1 MRFLIKLLKGA
12 LIGISVVIPGVSGG
26 SMAMSM
32 GIYDQL
38 IDFVTDRKNAFKQGA
53 CCCRIY
59 WA

>member
-1 MRFLIKLLKGA
+1 MMCVVRKRGAGIYMRFLIKLLKGA

-38 IDFVTDRKNAFKQGA
+38 IDFVTDR
-53 CCCRIY
+53 
-59 WA
+59 